1 MSGMILRVSLLGRGG
16 QGIKSAAH
24 IAGTAAFLAGYN
36 VQDQPLYGAERRG
49 APITAFIRISDQ
61 PAILE
66 RGHAADPSLMI
77 IADESLF
84 DDRDGSAPHVALSQ
98 DAILF
103 VNTAKEITEIRE
115 KFGLAP
121 TAAISAFDL
130 SHLAY
135 EILGERALIGTA
147 VAGAIAK
154 LLGIEYRFLEQA
166 TRMELNRIGI
176 IGNKVE
182 GNVTLAEKAYESV
195 ESPAKQAVDVVNPST
210 DAGIRPSVISPAYQ
224 GPSVSACTIVAPGN
238 TESRSVGSWSEYQ
251 PLINYDKCTKCMICF
266 VYCPDSAITIDQAIE
281 GFPRINY
288 AACKGCDICYKECP
302 VKAISI
308 VRRHVE

>member
-1 MSGMILRVSLLGRGG
+1 MILRVSLLGRGG

-66 RGHAADPSLMI
+66 RGYAADPSLMI

-84 DDRDGSAPHVALSQ
+84 DDSNGSTQHIALSQ

-103 VNTAKEITEIRE
+103 VNTAEQIAQIRQ
-115 KFGLAP
+115 KFKLAP
-121 TAAISAFDL
+121 SAAVSAFDL

-135 EILGERALIGTA
+135 ELLGEPALIGTA
-147 VAGAIAK
+147 VAGAVAK

-176 IGNKVE
+176 IGNKIE
-182 GNVTLAEKAYESV
+182 SNVTLAKKAYESV
-195 ESPAKQAVDVVNPST
+195 ESPEKQAVDAGRPSK
-210 DAGIRPSVISPAYQ
+210 DAGIRPSVINLTYQ
-224 GPSVSACTIVAPGN
+224 GPSVSACTIVAAGN
-238 TESRSVGSWSEYQ
+238 TESRNVGSWSAYK
-251 PLINYDKCTKCMICF
+251 PLIDYDKCTKCMICF
-266 VYCPDSAITIDQAIE
+266 VYCPDSAITIDQASE

-288 AACKGCDICYKECP
+288 NACKGCDICYRECP

-308 VRRHVE
+308 VRRQPE